1 MAEELYAAL
10 AGGVV
15 LVLLALLWF
24 AVHLG
29 AWLNHLTA
37 PAKNP
42 ARLVLDLLRRTT
54 PWPPAATFVLVAE
67 FGVVATLT
75 AVGVWLVTHHHLRHE
90 AVDVVA
96 RRLPRNAKAL
106 RRYSDPDYAP
116 VAHEVGP
123 GLAIGVDVV
132 SGAVIRQSWED
143 VSAMIAGA
151 RTGKTTTQVAPAILA
166 APGAVYTCSNKRD
179 VVDLTARS
187 RMKDDAA
194 VWIFDPQG
202 IAEGQ
207 PTWWWN
213 PLDMATNL
221 ADARNLAGLFAAASR
236 PQGAQ
241 RDAYFDP
248 EGEEL
253 LAILL
258 LAARLSDEPL
268 TTVYEWLSTGR
279 NDRVVSRL
287 AGGGHELAASAL
299 LDIMNQPDKQRAG
312 VFGTARKDVSF
323 LADPNLGDW
332 ITDRSDHRPR
342 FDTDAFAKSHD
353 TLYSLSKEGP
363 GSAGPLTAALTAAVV
378 LSAERLAARSVGGR
392 LEVPM
397 VCPLDD
403 VANVCRWR
411 ELPDLYSHYGSRG
424 IILMSFLQ
432 SWSQGVDVWG
442 EHGMRKLWGAANIR
456 LYGGG
461 SNEQGFLH
469 DIASVCG
476 EMDTRQLTT
485 SYNGGR
491 AGQSRSYATRREPIF
506 DVATLAALPRGRA
519 LLMASGIDPVLIRT
533 QSVLDGPYAAAVSD
547 SLASTTL
554 FARIEAPA
562 DPDRKRAVPLVRK
575 EPMHDDDGS
584 RRRARCNQ

>member
-1 MAEELYAAL
+1 
-10 AGGVV
+10 
-15 LVLLALLWF
+15 
-24 AVHLG
+24 
-29 AWLNHLTA
+29 
-37 PAKNP
+37 
-42 ARLVLDLLRRTT
+42 
-54 PWPPAATFVLVAE
+54 
-67 FGVVATLT
+67 
-75 AVGVWLVTHHHLRHE
+75 
-90 AVDVVA
+90 
-96 RRLPRNAKAL
+96 
-106 RRYSDPDYAP
+106 
-116 VAHEVGP
+116 
-123 GLAIGVDVV
+123 
-132 SGAVIRQSWED
+132 
-143 VSAMIAGA
+143 
-151 RTGKTTTQVAPAILA
+151 
-166 APGAVYTCSNKRD
+166 
-179 VVDLTARS
+179 
-187 RMKDDAA
+187 
-194 VWIFDPQG
+194 
-202 IAEGQ
+202 
-207 PTWWWN
+207 
-213 PLDMATNL
+213 MATNL

-236 PQGAQ
+236 PPGAQ

-287 AGGGHELAASAL
+287 AAGGHELAASAL
-299 LDIMNQPDKQRAG
+299 LDVMNQPDKQRAG

-332 ITDRSDHRPR
+332 ITDRGDTRAR
-342 FDTDAFAKSHD
+342 FDTDAFAASHD

-392 LEVPM
+392 LKVPM
-397 VCPLDD
+397 VCPLDE

-442 EHGMRKLWGAANIR
+442 EQGMRKLWGAANIR

-485 SYNGGR
+485 SYSGGR
-491 AGQSRSYATRREPIF
+491 GGQSRSYATRREPIF

-533 QSVLDGPYAAAVSD
+533 QSVLDGPYAAAVRD
-547 SLASTTL
+547 SLAKATSSG
-554 FARIEAPA
+554 RIEAQQSSF
-562 DPDRKRAVPLVRK
+562 V
-575 EPMHDDDGS
+575 E
-584 RRRARCNQ
+584 NIQYQY